1 MTKYRAGL
9 ATGMQRLWEVQACEE
24 AARLGLSEVK
34 VIRRVEKELIRILAE
49 KIATHEITRR
59 RAQRVVSRGAAA
71 KPSIEAKETVLRE
84 KVPMPGATA
93 LDDAGDLI
101 RDRSRRQPKPSQQ
114 RNERMQPD
122 VP

>member
-9 ATGMQRLWEVQACEE
+9 TTGMQRLWEAQACEE
-24 AARLGLSEVK
+24 AARLGLSEAKVK
-34 VIRRVEKELIRILAE
+34 RRVEKELIRILAE

-101 RDRSRRQPKPSQQ
+101 RDRSKRQPKPSQQ
-114 RNERMQPD
+114 RNERMQTD